1 MPCSGLAAAAQKDAT
16 QHPLSAVPNPQPTPG
31 ITRDTL
37 MMRMKPEQWEDVIST
52 NLSSVFYATQ
62 VGGPGAVA

>member
-1 MPCSGLAAAAQKDAT
+1 
-16 QHPLSAVPNPQPTPG
+16 
-31 ITRDTL
+31 

-62 VGGPGAVA
+62 VRGVT